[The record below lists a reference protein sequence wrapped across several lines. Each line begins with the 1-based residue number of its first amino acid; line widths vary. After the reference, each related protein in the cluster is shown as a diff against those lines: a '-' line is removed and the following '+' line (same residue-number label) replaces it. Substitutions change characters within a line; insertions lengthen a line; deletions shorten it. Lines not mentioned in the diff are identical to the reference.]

1 MVASTT
7 DAAAAADRFAGGRCE
22 TSGGLRT
29 RGFRIGADGSISIYA
44 GSPRLRPPAAK
55 QEGSP
60 MPPKRESRSDQGSKR
75 AANARTRRSA
85 ERAAKHTRY
94 A

>member
-1 MVASTT
+1 MRDAPN
-7 DAAAAADRFAGGRCE
+7 DAAAERLLVVGRLLAALPR
-22 TSGGLRT
+22 S